1 MAKPQ
6 HRTPEHRRAYRAI
19 VLAQRAGQTL
29 WCHESECVM
38 PTRYIY
44 PDQRAAV
51 LHDTTGTVV
60 LGPGHAKCNSRE
72 GAIRGNLMRAGRATR
87 RLNL

>member
-1 MAKPQ
+1 
-6 HRTPEHRRAYRAI
+6 
-19 VLAQRAGQTL
+19 
-29 WCHESECVM
+29 M